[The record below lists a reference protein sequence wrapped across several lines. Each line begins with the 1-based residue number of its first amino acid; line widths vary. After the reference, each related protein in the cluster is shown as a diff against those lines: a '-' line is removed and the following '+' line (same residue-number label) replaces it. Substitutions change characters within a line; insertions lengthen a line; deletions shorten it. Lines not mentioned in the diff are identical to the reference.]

1 MCAHVSTGVHELT
14 VETWRPSG
22 HSVVERLR
30 RFFVGGATELN
41 DISYITRPSDFEVI
55 MRRVDLSN

>member
-1 MCAHVSTGVHELT
+1 MWVYMYIYANVGVYELA

-22 HSVVERLR
+22 RGVVDNLR

-41 DISYITRPSDFEVI
+41 DTSYITKPSDFEV
-55 MRRVDLSN
+55 

>member
-1 MCAHVSTGVHELT
+1 M
-14 VETWRPSG
+14 
-22 HSVVERLR
+22 VERLR

-55 MRRVDLSN
+55 IIISACDEGSPL